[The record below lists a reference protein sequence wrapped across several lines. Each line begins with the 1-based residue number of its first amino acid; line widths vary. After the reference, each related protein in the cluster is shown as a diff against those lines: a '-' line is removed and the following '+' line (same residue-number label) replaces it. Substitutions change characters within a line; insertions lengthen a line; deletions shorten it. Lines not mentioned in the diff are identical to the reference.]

1 MFKSVTLLF
10 QYLWEIQRCI
20 QDSNKHLTAQ
30 KMKLSVKNF
39 FSKCDQIRRKLQ
51 IWSHLLKKSLMKNF
65 IFCAVSKSVCF
76 AADFHLT
83 LWLCYLKSTMALTK
97 VNEIEYILLFISDSW
112 YNCKTLLTKVDCADK
127 FFSFSVLMII
137 FKRCTSCTWA
147 GKLSFSSASEKTLFI
162 VERRRIISLKKTN
175 YYYFFQI

>member
-1 MFKSVTLLF
+1 
-10 QYLWEIQRCI
+10 
-20 QDSNKHLTAQ
+20 
-30 KMKLSVKNF
+30 MKFSVKNF